1 MRNDRRVGE
10 RKRGK
15 NERKNFELENQEIME
30 KGENIHQETKLM

>member
-1 MRNDRRVGE
+1 MTGGSE
-10 RKRGK
+10 REKGGK